1 MASSIPYDDDNVFKK
16 IIDGVIPC
24 YKIFE
29 TEHALAFLDAF
40 PMAPGHALLVPKTT
54 GCATM
59 MDLPEDVAANVL
71 KELPRLARA
80 VKAATGCDGVNVVQ
94 NNGATA
100 GQVVFHLHVH
110 VIPRWEKDGVVRLGK
125 SGEAIGKDAADAM
138 VAKMKA
144 AIRCTKSAY
153 SRSARFSGDMLV
165 LRPVIIPIAHRQE
178 TTYLSH
184 RLLYS
189 INMAP
194 SSYTRSQPCSVPP
207 LEET

>member
-16 IIDGVIPC
+16 IIEGVIPC

-54 GCATM
+54 GAATM

-144 AIRCTKSAY
+144 AIGEA
-153 SRSARFSGDMLV
+153 
-165 LRPVIIPIAHRQE
+165 
-178 TTYLSH
+178 
-184 RLLYS
+184 
-189 INMAP
+189 
-194 SSYTRSQPCSVPP
+194 
-207 LEET
+207 